1 MAAKVGDH
9 VYTVTMCMR
18 RFCPFV
24 VGQLYCA
31 CTLCVFVWIVPGVS
45 IILYLVRMPVF

>member
-1 MAAKVGDH
+1 M
-9 VYTVTMCMR
+9 YTVTMCMR